1 MKVRKEVVEKAAAGV
16 CQGQGLTRAGSYKGR
31 VLQGQGLSR
40 AGSYKSRVFQEQGL
54 TRAGSYKSRVF
65 QEQPSQPRCQSSRP
79 AGYPIAAV
87 TEGSRSQHM

>member
-40 AGSYKSRVFQEQGL
+40 AGSYKSRVL
-54 TRAGSYKSRVF
+54 